1 LNQATITASDFN
13 PEILNN
19 PDRTTNFATKIEVL
33 QPIINVDGLYGRQA
47 ARAKMNAFELR
58 TERTKEYLELEV
70 NKSFMELQLAYK
82 AVGVL
87 EKQVLLP
94 REFGIN
100 RKLFQT
106 RYSSK
111 NRFTIQVRVNEIK
124 PIAHAK
130 KATYKTPLITCFF

>member
-1 LNQATITASDFN
+1 MAFGSKLNQATITASDFN

-87 EKQVLLP
+87 EKQVLP
-94 REFGIN
+94 RRIGIN
-100 RKLFQT
+100 KLFQT

-111 NRFTIQVRVNEIK
+111 NRFTIRSSSR
-124 PIAHAK
+124 
-130 KATYKTPLITCFF
+130 

>member
-1 LNQATITASDFN
+1 MAFGSKLNQATITASDFN

-70 NKSFMELQLAYK
+70 NKSLWNCSLPIKQL
-82 AVGVL
+82 
-87 EKQVLLP
+87 
-94 REFGIN
+94 EF
-100 RKLFQT
+100 
-106 RYSSK
+106 
-111 NRFTIQVRVNEIK
+111 
-124 PIAHAK
+124 
-130 KATYKTPLITCFF
+130 

>member
-1 LNQATITASDFN
+1 MAFGSKLNQATITASDFN

-70 NKSFMELQLAYK
+70 NLLWNCSLPIKQL
-82 AVGVL
+82 
-87 EKQVLLP
+87 
-94 REFGIN
+94 EF
-100 RKLFQT
+100 
-106 RYSSK
+106 
-111 NRFTIQVRVNEIK
+111 
-124 PIAHAK
+124 
-130 KATYKTPLITCFF
+130 

>member
-94 REFGIN
+94 TNLELGNYFKQGI
-100 RKLFQT
+100 LQ
-106 RYSSK
+106 
-111 NRFTIQVRVNEIK
+111 NRFTIRSSSR
-124 PIAHAK
+124 
-130 KATYKTPLITCFF
+130 